1 MRPAA
6 AMVLCNQILLEDLR
20 RQGIFSLVSVYDLKP
35 GFQKLLRPLCRALAR
50 AGVTANQVTLCA
62 AMMSVALGAAI
73 WTMHGTAWTLLALP
87 PLLFVR
93 MALNAID
100 GMLARE
106 FAQKSALGAVLNE
119 LGDVVSDTALYLP
132 FGMIT
137 GVDGA
142 LVGLVVAIAIM
153 TEMAGVVAVQ
163 IGASRR
169 YDGPFGKSD
178 RAVFFGAL
186 ALLLGLGVRPGPWT
200 DIVLAL
206 AAVAGALTIVN
217 RARAALGERDA

>member
-1 MRPAA
+1 
-6 AMVLCNQILLEDLR
+6 
-20 RQGIFSLVSVYDLKP
+20 LVSVYDLKP
-35 GFQKLLRPLCRALAR
+35 KFQNLLRPLCRTLAR
-50 AGVTANQVTLCA
+50 AGVTANQVTLSA
-62 AMMSVALGAAI
+62 AAISVALGIAI
-73 WTMHGTAWTLLALP
+73 WLTHGAAWALLALP

-132 FGMIT
+132 FAAIA
-137 GVDGA
+137 GVDPA
-142 LVGLVVAIAIM
+142 LVGLVIAIAIT

-186 ALLLGLGVRPGPWT
+186 ALLLGLGVAPGLWT
-200 DIVLAL
+200 EIMLAL
-206 AAVAGALTIVN
+206 AAAAGALTILN
-217 RARAALGERDA
+217 RARAALRERGR